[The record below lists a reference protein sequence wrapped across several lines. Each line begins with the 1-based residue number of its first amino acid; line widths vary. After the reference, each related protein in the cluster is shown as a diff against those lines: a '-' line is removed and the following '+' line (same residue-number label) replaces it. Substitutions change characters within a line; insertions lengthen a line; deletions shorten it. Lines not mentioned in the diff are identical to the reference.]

1 VHHPVIEKLK
11 TRARLTRRRIVFAEG
26 DDERVIEAAR
36 RLKQEGL
43 ADPVLI
49 SKGTALGLESIDPSS
64 SPRLRDYAAFYHRR
78 RTSKGMTEIEANS
91 VARQPLYFAALMV
104 ATGEADGSVGGCV
117 CTTAETVRAALATI
131 GPAPGV
137 RTVSGAFL
145 MAHSDA
151 RFGVDG
157 VMTFADCAVVVDP
170 SPDQL
175 ADIAISS
182 AATTRSFLETEP
194 LVALLSF
201 STKSSARHAEVDK
214 VVEALRIL
222 RERAPELKVDGEL
235 QLDAALIPS
244 VGASKAAGSIVAGR
258 ANTLIFPDLSAGNI
272 GYKLAERLGGTVPIG
287 PILQGLAKPAN
298 DLSRGSTA
306 EHIYY
311 TAIVTACQA
320 DACRAVTLNQ
330 P

>member
-1 VHHPVIEKLK
+1 MHHPFLEKIK
-11 TRARLTRRRIVFAEG
+11 SRARSMRRRIVFAEG

-36 RLKQEGL
+36 RLKRESL
-43 ADPVLI
+43 VDPVLI
-49 SKGTALGLESIDPSS
+49 SRNSVLGLESIDPAS
-64 SPRLRDYAAFYHRR
+64 SPRLRDYAAHYYQLRS
-78 RTSKGMTEIEANS
+78 SKGDKRLTEIEANS

-104 ATGEADGSVGGCV
+104 AMGEAHGSVAGCV
-117 CTTAETVRAALATI
+117 CTTAETVHAALVTI

-137 RTVSGAFL
+137 HTVSGAFL
-145 MAHSDA
+145 MAHSDPH
-151 RFGVDG
+151 FGVEG
-157 VMTFADCAVVVDP
+157 IMTFADCAVVIDP

-182 AATTRSFLETEP
+182 AVTTRTFLETEP

-201 STKSSARHAEVDK
+201 STKGSAHHVEVDK

-235 QLDAALIPS
+235 QVDAALIRS
-244 VGASKAAGSIVAGR
+244 VGALKAPGSVVAGR
-258 ANTLIFPDLSAGNI
+258 ANTLIFPNLSSSNI
-272 GYKLAERLGGTVPIG
+272 GYKLAERLGGTLPIG

-306 EHIYY
+306 ESIYY
-311 TAIVTACQA
+311 TAILTACQ
-320 DACRAVTLNQ
+320 
-330 P
+330 